1 MTRVGCSHTFS
12 SNGQQNVESANRH
25 ARCSNWLSTSF
36 KNASLLV
43 ADAKSFPR
51 QLRIT
56 NGSPGYSAITCGLAG
71 PFDCAVAYNNDD
83 DDKTQG
89 RR

>member
-1 MTRVGCSHTFS
+1 M
-12 SNGQQNVESANRH
+12 
-25 ARCSNWLSTSF
+25 WLCCILELVFEIYRTG
-36 KNASLLV
+36 LLI

-56 NGSPGYSAITCGLAG
+56 NGSTGSSAITCGLAG

-89 RR
+89 RKVTLALFSSADVL